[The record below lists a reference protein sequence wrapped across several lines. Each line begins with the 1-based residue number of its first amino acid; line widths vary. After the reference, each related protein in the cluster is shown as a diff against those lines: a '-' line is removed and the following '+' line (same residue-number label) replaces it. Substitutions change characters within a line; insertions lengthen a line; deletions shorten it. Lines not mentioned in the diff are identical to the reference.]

1 MESAPNT
8 NPRLKPAAPYSS
20 DPRERFEAQR
30 MEGDCKGHS
39 PATRAAMAWII
50 TTTAPHMRA
59 SQLAAWADAQLWLAA
74 KAAHKA
80 NPEALHLLPES
91 ILQSIAWGEAV
102 ALLWG
107 LRCQTEDLPTGPDPY
122 SIIDAACPGFGDA
135 IKVLVYDVDL
145 PPFNGLKWKLQSYVE
160 DPFKPSFNNWLCLPW
175 WPDQSLDESSSLKKS
190 LAMLEMPTDRR

>member
-8 NPRLKPAAPYSS
+8 SPRLKPAAPYSS

-50 TTTAPHMRA
+50 AATVPDARA
-59 SQLAAWADAQLWLAA
+59 SQLATWADAQLWQAA

-80 NPEALHLLPES
+80 NPEALHTLPES

-107 LRCQTEDLPTGPDPY
+107 LRGQTEDLPTGPDPFA
-122 SIIDAACPGFGDA
+122 IINAASPRFGDA

-145 PPFNGLKWKLQSYVE
+145 PPFSDLKWKLQSYVE
-160 DPFKPSFNNWLCLPW
+160 DPFKPVFTNWLCLPW
-175 WPDQSLDESSSLKKS
+175 WRDQAMEVTP
-190 LAMLEMPTDRR
+190 AMLQEALSTGDTCASP